1 MNKNKIKEW
10 AADNVV
16 TIFFLV
22 MCIIAFAASK
32 QPLSF
37 LVSELF
43 ARLLR
48 NSLMVL
54 SLIIPVLAGVGL
66 NFGIVLG
73 AMAAQAALVFVTYW
87 KIQGLAA
94 LGAAA
99 LICTPLAIVFGFL
112 LGKLFNKTKGQEM
125 ITGMIAGYF
134 ANGIYQFFFL
144 VLVGTLIPVNNPDI
158 ILVTGIGV
166 KDTIA
171 LQESVRGSLDNVWK
185 VSLDKAI
192 IFFYGA
198 AVLILLY
205 GVWQAYK
212 LNAEGRKKQA
222 RQLFLVKMIY
232 LAVFTSLF
240 ILCRINET
248 LKFAAAFCDIP
259 MIPFFIMVI
268 ICIFMQ
274 FIIKTKLGQDFR
286 AIGNNMRVADSAGI
300 DVNKTRITAI
310 MISTVLAA
318 WGQLIFLQN
327 MGNFTT
333 YSSHEQVGTF
343 SVAAILVGGASVK
356 KATIKHAIIGI
367 LLFHTLFIVSP
378 MAGKNLFNDAVYGEY
393 FRTFISYGVIAVAL
407 VLHVSSR
414 SKQKK
419 KLEEENI
426 LME

>member
-10 AADNVV
+10 TANNVV
-16 TIFFLV
+16 TIFFLI
-22 MCIIAFAASK
+22 MCVIAFAASK

-73 AMAAQAALVFVTYW
+73 AMAAQAGLVFVTYW

-94 LGAAA
+94 LGTAA
-99 LICTPLAIVFGFL
+99 LISTPLAIVFGFL

-144 VLVGTLIPVNNPDI
+144 VLVGTLIPVNNPDL

-171 LQESVRGSLDNVWK
+171 LEESVRGSLDNVWK

-192 IFFYGA
+192 VFFYGA
-198 AVLILLY
+198 SVLYVLY
-205 GVWQAYK
+205 GIWKARRLK
-212 LNAEGRKKQA
+212 AEGKEKQA
-222 RQLFLVKMIY
+222 RQLFLVKMFCFLIVT
-232 LAVFTSLF
+232 ALF
-240 ILCRINET
+240 VLCNVNET

-259 MIPFFIMVI
+259 MIPFFIMII

-300 DVNKTRITAI
+300 NVNRTRIIAI

-356 KATIKHAIIGI
+356 KATIKQAIIGI

-393 FRTFISYGVIAVAL
+393 FRTFISYGVIAAAL